1 MHRHVFKFYF
11 KVHFISSAN
20 DTDLNR
26 ALKKTFEFLSNICKL
41 NTITEKEVKWAFGI
55 LQTNSI
61 ALAAGRYV
69 FKIGYVT
76 KKYCFYVQS
85 EKSTHQIF
93 VVS

>member
-1 MHRHVFKFYF
+1 MHRHVSKFY
-11 KVHFISSAN
+11 FISSAK

-41 NTITEKEVKWAFGI
+41 NSITEKEVKWAFGI

-69 FKIGYVT
+69 FK
-76 KKYCFYVQS
+76 S
-85 EKSTHQIF
+85 DM
-93 VVS
+93 